1 MSAGFKCRDCG
12 TADFKCERSQRSHR
26 PDVCDDC
33 WDLRGQLI
41 PAVQSGKITI
51 PEFQAL
57 LKTIANSNSSSRGA
71 RAMREALGLN
81 QSEL

>member
-1 MSAGFKCRDCG
+1 MSARFKCRDCG
-12 TADFKCERSQRSHR
+12 TPDYQCERSTRA
-26 PDVCDDC
+26 DVCDDC

-57 LKTIANSNSSSRGA
+57 QKTIANSNSSSRGA